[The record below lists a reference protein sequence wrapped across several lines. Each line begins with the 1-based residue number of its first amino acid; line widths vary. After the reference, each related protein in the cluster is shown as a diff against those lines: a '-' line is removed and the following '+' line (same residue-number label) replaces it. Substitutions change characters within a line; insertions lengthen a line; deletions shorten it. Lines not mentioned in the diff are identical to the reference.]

1 MSIAARRKCFGGEVI
16 NTDSTD
22 GNIIMANE
30 IQVSHDLTLSALGC
44 AFHHPTGALMV
55 ADLHIGYEAT
65 LEDEGFAMPRFQSK
79 EMLSRLAKAI
89 DRFDPALLVVDGDL
103 KHNFD
108 RNLTAEWN
116 DVEKFVD
123 EISKRC
129 KLVVIK
135 GNHDNYL
142 ATILSRRGLHIKKEV
157 VLGNIKIAHGHET
170 AEPWKGGMVLAHEHP
185 AIRLI
190 ETTGA
195 SVRIPCFLLD
205 HEANRLVLPAFSPF
219 AMGSDVIGTPDD
231 ERMIPLLSETGIQD
245 YVAYGFTQG
254 EILNYRS
261 VGALRSLGGI

>member
-1 MSIAARRKCFGGEVI
+1 MSIAVRRKCFRREVI

-22 GNIIMANE
+22 GNIIMASE

-55 ADLHIGYEAT
+55 ADLHIGYEAA

-79 EMLSRLAKAI
+79 EMLSRIGKAI

-123 EISKRC
+123 EVSKRC
-129 KLVVIK
+129 KLVVIR
-135 GNHDNYL
+135 GNHDNFL
-142 ATILSRRGLHIKKEV
+142 ATILSKRGIHIKKEV
-157 VLGNIKIAHGHET
+157 LLGNVKIAHGHET

-195 SVRIPCFLLD
+195 SVKIPCFLLD
-205 HEANRLVLPAFSPF
+205 RESNRLVLPAFSPF
-219 AMGSDVIGTPDD
+219 AIGSDVIGTPDG
-231 ERMIPLLSETGIQD
+231 ERMIPLLSETGIQG
-245 YVAYGFTQG
+245 YVAYGFAHG
-254 EILNYRS
+254 EILNCRS
-261 VGALRSLGGI
+261 VGALRAIDGI

>member
-1 MSIAARRKCFGGEVI
+1 M
-16 NTDSTD
+16 DSTD
-22 GNIIMANE
+22 GNTIMASE
-30 IQVSHDLTLSALGC
+30 MQVSHDLTLSALGC
-44 AFHHPTGALMV
+44 AFHHPTGALLI
-55 ADLHIGYEAT
+55 ADLHIGYEVT
-65 LEDEGFAMPRFQSK
+65 LEEEGCAMPRFQSK

-108 RNLTAEWN
+108 RNLTAEWD

-142 ATILSRRGLHIKKEV
+142 ATILSRRGLHIKNEV
-157 VLGNIKIAHGHET
+157 VLDDIKIAHGHKT

-185 AIRLI
+185 AIRLV

-195 SVRIPCFLLD
+195 SIKIPCFLLD
-205 HEANRLVLPAFSPF
+205 QATNRLVLPAFSPL
-219 AMGSDVIGTPDD
+219 AIGSDVIRMPDS